1 MMIDIQ
7 KLRNDIKD
15 YYGTAAFNGF
25 PMAMVDVINVDR
37 LSDQEIVDLAMKRE
51 MSLEKYFIQEK

>member
-15 YYGTAAFNGF
+15 YYGTAVFNGF
-25 PMAMVDVINVDR
+25 PMAMIDVINVDC
-37 LSDQEIVDLAMKRE
+37 LSDKEVVDLALEKKMN
-51 MSLEKYFIQEK
+51 LEKYFIQE